1 MRTVASLRRMSHP
14 RISAADAHRLMQDE
28 GYVYL
33 DVRTEGEFAQ
43 GHPKGAYNIPIK
55 FAAPQGMQDNPRF
68 LEQVGSAFD
77 KQQKVIVGCKSGAR
91 SQVAASALIAA
102 GFTVVS
108 ELAAGYAG
116 KRDAFGRPVEPGWE
130 AAGLPHATSPEAGH
144 DYASLASKG

>member
-1 MRTVASLRRMSHP
+1 MSSHP

-43 GHPKGAYNIPIK
+43 GHPRGAYNIPIK

-68 LEQVGSAFD
+68 VELAGAAFD
-77 KQQKVIVGCKSGAR
+77 KQQKLIVGCKSGAR

-102 GFTVVS
+102 GFAAVS

-116 KRDAFGRPVEPGWE
+116 RRDAFGRAVEPGWE
-130 AAGLPHATSPEAGH
+130 AAGLPHDTTPEPGR
-144 DYASLASKG
+144 DYAALAAKG